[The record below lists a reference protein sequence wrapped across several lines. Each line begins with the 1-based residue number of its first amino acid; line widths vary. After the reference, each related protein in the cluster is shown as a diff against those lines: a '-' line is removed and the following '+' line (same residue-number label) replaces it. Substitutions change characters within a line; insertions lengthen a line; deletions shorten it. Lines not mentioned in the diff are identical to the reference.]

1 MKKSSS
7 RLYIRPKDS
16 SYEAYVHMIK
26 TMCEHLG
33 VPFEEDEELRES
45 YKRFRAKMENKEP
58 AETSVKQ
65 ANPKRVTRLKK
76 KS

>member
-1 MKKSSS
+1 
-7 RLYIRPKDS
+7 
-16 SYEAYVHMIK
+16 
-26 TMCEHLG
+26 MCEHLG

-65 ANPKRVTRLKK
+65 AKPKRATKSKK

>member
-1 MKKSSS
+1 MTSSS
-7 RLYIRPKDS
+7 RLYVRPKDW
-16 SYEAYVHMIK
+16 SYESYASSIK
-26 TMCEHLG
+26 AMCEHLG

-45 YKRFRAKMENKEP
+45 YKRFRAKMDNKEP

-65 ANPKRVTRLKK
+65 AKPKRATRLKK